1 MERWG
6 AWTAPF
12 GSHHCTLDMPASTGQ
27 ELQAIDSP
35 LSVELTSTESSV
47 ATELQREK
55 RSEHL
60 IYRDL
65 QQALVDLNTENFSYQ
80 PSLVS
85 QLKPWS
91 TNVERNVAAQNPQSP
106 PRAQKP
112 GIPSRKIYKVY
123 IVSNSKCWSCNMHM
137 MRHWKVNSTC
147 YNRPL
152 SLDRS
157 G

>member
-1 MERWG
+1 
-6 AWTAPF
+6 
-12 GSHHCTLDMPASTGQ
+12 MPASTGQ
-27 ELQAIDSP
+27 GLQAIDSTS
-35 LSVELTSTESSV
+35 SVELTSTESSV

-65 QQALVDLNTENFSYQ
+65 QQALVELNTENFSYQ

-91 TNVERNVAAQNPQSP
+91 TDVERNVAAETIHPSKGSPLPRSALRLSAQNLQSP

-112 GIPSRKIYKVY
+112 ESPSRKIYQVY
-123 IVSNSKCWSCNMHM
+123 IVSVSKYWSNA
-137 MRHWKVNSTC
+137 TC
-147 YNRPL
+147 T
-152 SLDRS
+152 
-157 G
+157 